1 MAMFTMDR
9 SSKKRLLFD
18 VTTRTIRSVT
28 SSVFPDATCAFEN
41 GGWLLMLQ
49 RNNPPPLGFVEQH
62 QAAVFLLHP
71 TTGTRLDLPPL
82 SSSSSSSSGL
92 FVFYVN
98 SHGAPLV
105 VARVE
110 AISLVPTVHVACP
123 GDLFW
128 SVYKHDVDVAAMEEE
143 THQHQPWRRQRRR
156 RLVEPVSIADVAL
169 VGTQAVCLDAGGE
182 VLGFDVAEMTWRRR
196 TPAVIPDSG
205 GIALYARSLVA
216 AGGEV
221 VLVSRPRG
229 VGLEWS
235 PMERRELDDTRWFF
249 RKGQSFRAMD
259 PGKRRVYVF
268 GGGSTAAEAS
278 VAGGSSGLKST
289 TNVYGY
295 DLDDAP
301 VEMVIPA
308 SIVTEG
314 CRWVR
319 PSVLATSAA
328 T

>member
-41 GGWLLMLQ
+41 GGWLLMIQ
-49 RNNPPPLGFVEQH
+49 RNKPPPPVAFVEQ
-62 QAAVFLLHP
+62 QAAFFLIHP

-82 SSSSSSSSGL
+82 SPSSSSGF

-105 VARVE
+105 VAHVE

-143 THQHQPWRRQRRR
+143 THQHQPWRRQQRR

-182 VLGFDVAEMTWRRR
+182 VLVFDVAEMTWRRR
-196 TPAVIPDSG
+196 TPAVIPDGG
-205 GIALYARSLVA
+205 GIAEYERSLVA

-221 VLVSRPRG
+221 VLVSRPRA
-229 VGLEWS
+229 VGNAAASRFFRLDMAELEWA
-235 PMERRELDDTRWFF
+235 PMERRELDDTSWFL
-249 RKGQSFRAMD
+249 RKGQSFRAKD

-278 VAGGSSGLKST
+278 VAGGSSGIKSI

-295 DLDDAP
+295 DLDDGSD
-301 VEMVIPA
+301 EMVIPA
-308 SIVTEG
+308 SIQQ
-314 CRWVR
+314 
-319 PSVLATSAA
+319 
-328 T
+328 